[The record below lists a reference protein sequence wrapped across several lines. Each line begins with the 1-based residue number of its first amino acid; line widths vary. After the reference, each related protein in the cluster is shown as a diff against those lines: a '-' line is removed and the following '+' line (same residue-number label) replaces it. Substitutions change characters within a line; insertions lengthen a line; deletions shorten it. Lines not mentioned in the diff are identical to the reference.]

1 MPVFGNL
8 TYSCPRDLSYSSV
21 ARDNNNSRDEMKAAA
36 VGWSADDGPNPFL
49 SGCRRDSEFMYFYSE
64 GR

>member
-1 MPVFGNL
+1 MLVFGSL
-8 TYSCPRDLSYSSV
+8 TYSCQRDLLYASV

-36 VGWSADDGPNPFL
+36 VGWSSDDGPNPL
-49 SGCRRDSEFMYFYSE
+49 LASCRRDSEFMYFYSE